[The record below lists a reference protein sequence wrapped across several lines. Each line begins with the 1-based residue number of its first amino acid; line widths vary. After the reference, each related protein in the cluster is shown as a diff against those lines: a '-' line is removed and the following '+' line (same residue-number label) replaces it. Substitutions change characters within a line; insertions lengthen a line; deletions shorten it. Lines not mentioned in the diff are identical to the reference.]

1 MSDVSLFQSGK
12 SIETFGSQ
20 DPTWMGPP
28 GVDNID
34 VSMAPSKAAG
44 RDDGSPKPPPR
55 PTKTYAPSPGILPVV
70 DTQTLGFNP
79 PHPGYS
85 PPVSPTNGKKPTEEN
100 GGITTQKTMI
110 GNMETLPSAH
120 FNDQRGTKNPPKPR
134 PVPPPISTK
143 KVEEKNDDD
152 MPHKIDDIVPE
163 PPAVRVKDLRDMLGA
178 KRIEPD
184 PEEKV
189 KKPDATKLPR
199 MNSSQNLVPSTKP
212 STPHKI
218 PSETSLSQ
226 RYKQK
231 QPLLNTFNKDG
242 DVALVMPLHLQLSA
256 LEHAVN
262 SAISACEELSE
273 HRRREDWDVGPVS
286 YLDKVPETRLVHLEE
301 RKFPRLENPFEVKTS
316 YEKEY
321 EKKEDEKEQV
331 EEKDVLKRSQ
341 ELLRDVMETWMERS
355 KQLEMEDAKQQEV
368 VEEEEKQQEEEE
380 IKPTQYVPD
389 PEAEREATR
398 AAVEE
403 STRWKALD
411 DDLVT
416 SIDAIRKEIGLLE
429 EYQLQLNRAGPPL
442 RSTIEEEEETKPPP
456 IPPPSTTKKQNLHR
470 KILMRSPISSGLPPP
485 PPPASERKPHVEE
498 TKRSITFDSPKTS
511 AEIEIYRK
519 HVKEIGE
526 IEDKIKHLESNLSV
540 AVATESFDECITIQS
555 QIDLLKTRRVRF
567 EQNYENLRMSAQ
579 RLNSDMKNAVRGE
592 DYSTARYL
600 QNKLGNLVDAHNIT
614 PSDENNPI
622 SDKLKRLEAELAAA
636 LLAEDYFACAQ
647 IQQRIKPLREER
659 LRASQKAEEARNK
672 LERLEVELSEA
683 IEMEDFERCEVI
695 QRQIDSFSS

>member
-1 MSDVSLFQSGK
+1 
-12 SIETFGSQ
+12 
-20 DPTWMGPP
+20 
-28 GVDNID
+28 
-34 VSMAPSKAAG
+34 
-44 RDDGSPKPPPR
+44 
-55 PTKTYAPSPGILPVV
+55 
-70 DTQTLGFNP
+70 
-79 PHPGYS
+79 
-85 PPVSPTNGKKPTEEN
+85 
-100 GGITTQKTMI
+100 
-110 GNMETLPSAH
+110 
-120 FNDQRGTKNPPKPR
+120 
-134 PVPPPISTK
+134 
-143 KVEEKNDDD
+143 
-152 MPHKIDDIVPE
+152 MPHKIEDIVPE
-163 PPAVRVKDLRDMLGA
+163 PPTVEVKDLRDMNSA

-189 KKPDATKLPR
+189 KKPDSTKLPR

-212 STPHKI
+212 SIPHKI

-262 SAISACEELSE
+262 SAVSACEELSE
-273 HRRREDWDVGPVS
+273 HRRREDWDVGPVC
-286 YLDKVPETRLVHLEE
+286 YLDNVPETRLVHLEE
-301 RKFPRLENPFEVKTS
+301 RKLPRLENPFEVKTS
-316 YEKEY
+316 YEEEYEKEYKKEYEKEY
-321 EKKEDEKEQV
+321 EKKEDENEQV

-341 ELLRDVMETWMERS
+341 ELLQNVMETWMERS
-355 KQLEMEDAKQQEV
+355 KQFEIEDAKQQEEV
-368 VEEEEKQQEEEE
+368 VEEKEKQQEEE
-380 IKPTQYVPD
+380 IKPIQRVPD
-389 PEAEREATR
+389 PEAEREAER

-403 STRWKALD
+403 SRRWKALD

-442 RSTIEEEEETKPPP
+442 RSAIEEQQEEEETKPPP
-456 IPPPSTTKKQNLHR
+456 PPPPSTTKKQNLHR

-485 PPPASERKPHVEE
+485 PPPASERKPARHVVEK

-526 IEDKIKHLESNLSV
+526 IEDKIRHLESNLSV

-555 QIDLLKTRRVRF
+555 QIDLLKRRRIRF

-579 RLNSDMKNAVRGE
+579 RLNSDMKSAVKGD
-592 DYSTARYL
+592 DYTTARYL
-600 QNKLGNLVDAHNIT
+600 QDKLGNLVDTHNIT

-659 LRASQKAEEARNK
+659 LREAQKAEEARNK
-672 LERLEVELSEA
+672 LERLEFELSEA

-695 QRQIDSFSS
+695 QRQIDSLSS